1 MEEYGR
7 ITTIIVNNDNMAQM
21 LSGLCEDLSIKLRIE
36 DFMSEAQKLM
46 MEEDLHHDFEMLNT
60 LAGMSEEEFYQ
71 FLDQPDEHQLEGF
84 SQMIE
89 SSTWINTDWIV
100 SMTARR

>member
-1 MEEYGR
+1 
-7 ITTIIVNNDNMAQM
+7 MAQM

-71 FLDQPDEHQLEGF
+71 FLDQLDEHQLEGF

-89 SSTWINTDWIV
+89 KLIK
-100 SMTARR
+100 